1 MFEPSFVLVSAV
13 VLGLFAIFLTERLRP
28 DVAVLLAVSILLVA
42 GQVTPKEVLSV
53 FSNAAP
59 LTIACLFIVSAAL
72 ERTGVVNKLGEWL
85 SRHAGSTPRVVLL
98 SLMVVAFFISAPI
111 NNTPIVMILTPVAI
125 MLARSRNMAP
135 SKLLIPLSYATILG
149 GLLTL
154 MGTSTNLLVSGMTQQ
169 MGLPPIGIFDMTVP
183 ALIMGVICIAFLTVF
198 APRWMPERGTLSD
211 QFAGNTH
218 RTYMA
223 ELFVPE
229 RSAMVG
235 RTLADA
241 GLAGGSNGVQV
252 VKIFRNDM
260 QIAEPA
266 ADTLINTGDRLVIH
280 TGMAG
285 LLGLRGSGVVATA
298 HGDSRDF
305 ETIKR
310 NDAEV
315 MEVIVGRTS
324 RYCHRPMR
332 DLDIT
337 ARYGIHVIA
346 VHREDANI
354 KGNLDDFRLEPGDL
368 MLIEG
373 TLQQIRRFAENGDLI
388 TLGPVKTQVFQ
399 RTRAWIASLTAVAI
413 MGLAALN
420 VMPIEGLAIIGA
432 MIVVVSGCL
441 RMDDGYKS
449 IEWPILV
456 LIYGMLAVSIAMEKA
471 GLVDAFG
478 DLAKSLG
485 GDFSPVFILS
495 MVALVTSV
503 LTEFVSNNA
512 VAVMM
517 TPIVISIAQ
526 ALGLDPLPFIIA
538 VMFSASAS
546 FATPIGYQTNTFVYT
561 AGGYKFTDFARLG
574 IPLNII
580 VWLYCT
586 FVIPLFFPF

>member
-28 DVAVLLAVSILLVA
+28 DVAVLLALSILLVA

-241 GLAGGSNGVQV
+241 GLAGGSNGV
-252 VKIFRNDM
+252 
-260 QIAEPA
+260 
-266 ADTLINTGDRLVIH
+266 
-280 TGMAG
+280 
-285 LLGLRGSGVVATA
+285 
-298 HGDSRDF
+298 
-305 ETIKR
+305 
-310 NDAEV
+310 
-315 MEVIVGRTS
+315 
-324 RYCHRPMR
+324 
-332 DLDIT
+332 
-337 ARYGIHVIA
+337 
-346 VHREDANI
+346 
-354 KGNLDDFRLEPGDL
+354 
-368 MLIEG
+368 
-373 TLQQIRRFAENGDLI
+373 
-388 TLGPVKTQVFQ
+388 
-399 RTRAWIASLTAVAI
+399 
-413 MGLAALN
+413 
-420 VMPIEGLAIIGA
+420 
-432 MIVVVSGCL
+432 
-441 RMDDGYKS
+441 
-449 IEWPILV
+449 
-456 LIYGMLAVSIAMEKA
+456 
-471 GLVDAFG
+471 
-478 DLAKSLG
+478 
-485 GDFSPVFILS
+485 
-495 MVALVTSV
+495 
-503 LTEFVSNNA
+503 
-512 VAVMM
+512 
-517 TPIVISIAQ
+517 
-526 ALGLDPLPFIIA
+526 
-538 VMFSASAS
+538 
-546 FATPIGYQTNTFVYT
+546 
-561 AGGYKFTDFARLG
+561 
-574 IPLNII
+574 
-580 VWLYCT
+580 
-586 FVIPLFFPF
+586 